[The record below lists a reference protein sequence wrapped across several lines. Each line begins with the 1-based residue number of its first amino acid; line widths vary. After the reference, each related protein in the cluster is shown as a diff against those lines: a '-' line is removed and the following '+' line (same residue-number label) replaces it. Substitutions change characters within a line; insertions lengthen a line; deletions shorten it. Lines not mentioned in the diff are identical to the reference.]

1 MLALVLAGGYPSG
14 ETGILRSMTSV
25 RKALALDLLEC
36 LSLVEG
42 VTPVLLSDDPWLLQ
56 EAVSLGCQTQVTGK
70 PFAWLS
76 EVQRAVREYA
86 EPDDAVLVM
95 GGAAAPMLTEGH
107 VREVVGLA
115 EQGVVWQNN
124 RLSPD
129 LVLYQPASQVFAVT
143 ECGTDNEFGYAL
155 ERQAGMKVAYMR
167 RELAFSFDVDTPLDA
182 ILAATHSEAGVRLR
196 ESVRLLEHRVPL
208 PEALAVLRRPDYPDV
223 AVIGRA
229 HPVEAEHFAQGTGVR
244 LRLYSEERGM
254 KALGR
259 IEQGVVR
266 SLIAPLLERLG
277 AQAFFDLLAEQADCA
292 IWDTRVLFAH
302 HHLLVREEDRFYAD
316 LGLYERV
323 RDPWLAE
330 FTEMAGRAR
339 IPVLTGGQSLVA
351 AGLRL
356 LGAAAKTQETPEN

>member
-25 RKALALDLLEC
+25 RKAMALDLLQC
-36 LSLVEG
+36 LAQVEN

-56 EAVSLGCQTQVTGK
+56 AAVSFGCRTQETGK

-76 EVQRAVREYA
+76 EVKRAVREFA
-86 EPDDAVLVM
+86 DASEAVLVM
-95 GGAAAPMLTEGH
+95 GGAAAPLLTEGH
-107 VREVVGLA
+107 VRELLSLA
-115 EQGVVWQNN
+115 EPGVVWQNN

-143 ECGTDNEFGYAL
+143 ECRTDNEFGYAL
-155 ERQAGMKVAYMR
+155 EQQAGMRVAYMR

-182 ILAATHSEAGVRLR
+182 ILAATHEQAGSRLR
-196 ESVRLLEHRVPL
+196 ESVRGLEHRVPL
-208 PEALAVLRRPDYPDV
+208 QGALAVLRRSDYPDV
-223 AVIGRA
+223 MVIGRA
-229 HPVEAEHFAQGTGVR
+229 HPVEAEQFAQGTGVR

-266 SLIAPLLERLG
+266 SLIAQLLRGLG
-277 AQAFFDLLAEQADCA
+277 TRAFFELLAEQAACA

-302 HHLLVREEDRFYAD
+302 HHLTLSEEDRFYAD
-316 LGLYERV
+316 LGLYEHV

-330 FTEMAGRAR
+330 FTEAAGRAR
-339 IPVLTGGQSLVA
+339 IPVLMGGQSLVA

-356 LGAAAKTQETPEN
+356 LGDAAKK